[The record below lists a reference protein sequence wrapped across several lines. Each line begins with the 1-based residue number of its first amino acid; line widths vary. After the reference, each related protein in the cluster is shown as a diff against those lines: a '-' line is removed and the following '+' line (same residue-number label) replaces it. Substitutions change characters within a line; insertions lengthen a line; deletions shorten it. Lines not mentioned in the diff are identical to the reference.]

1 MSTVLARPGA
11 GTGPARSWLS
21 ELTRAAAVPVACAVV
36 LTGLL
41 AAWVLTGG
49 AGTIHRVQVQ
59 VSKAV
64 LPARGFTAGQAAAVH
79 SAGTYLTI
87 RNLTGRADE
96 LTAVSSPVARRVEL
110 TQRRTL
116 TGPRT
121 VVRELTVP
129 AHGTLTLTP
138 FGSDVILQN
147 PAAYENR
154 ASVPLVLTFR
164 QAGKVA
170 VNATVSAPG
179 SP

>member
-1 MSTVLARPGA
+1 MSVAVTRPG
-11 GTGPARSWLS
+11 PASSWLGD
-21 ELTRAAAVPVACAVV
+21 LVRAAAVPLACAVV

-41 AAWVLTGG
+41 AVWVLTGG

-59 VSKAV
+59 VSQAAV
-64 LPARGFTAGQAAAVH
+64 PARGFTAAQATTVH

-96 LTAVSSPVARRVEL
+96 LTAVGSSVAGRVEL

-129 AHGTLTLTP
+129 AHGTLRLTP
-138 FGSDVILQN
+138 FGNDVILEN
-147 PAAYENR
+147 PVAYENR
-154 ASVPLVLTFR
+154 GSVPLVLTFR
-164 QAGKVA
+164 HAGKIA